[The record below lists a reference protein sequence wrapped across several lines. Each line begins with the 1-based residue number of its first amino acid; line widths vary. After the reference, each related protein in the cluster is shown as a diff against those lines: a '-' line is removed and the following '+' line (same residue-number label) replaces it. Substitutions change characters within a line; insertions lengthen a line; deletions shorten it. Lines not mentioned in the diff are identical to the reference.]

1 MSTIRTGGPGR
12 QDIRKSVSISWLDI
26 PPYIYDEG
34 GQETEHKT
42 KKSSKRAEGVANK
55 SDEEKRELKSENVNV
70 KGIFY
75 EIVNKGLQICRVIP
89 PKAINYT
96 TKAKDLQHL
105 DQTIA
110 RKNANIA
117 MPVYGSE
124 DDKYGGY
131 EYVEILKSPGVVFI
145 VNKHQTLEHSRNRV
159 LHAMQDTWPVIVI
172 TLLLTGFAG
181 FLVWGLD
188 TSGNPDHFP
197 RSFAR
202 GVMEGIWWSFVSM
215 TTVGYGDRIPKSL
228 FARLFGIIWILTGL
242 VLCSYFTATFTS
254 ALTSSSIK
262 QRQSLLGVKVAVI
275 ADSHA
280 YDEALKHAANV
291 KDYPDFYKMYDA
303 LVEKREVDGILAD
316 IYTASHYMDNISD
329 PRLAVSMFFS
339 SQRSIG
345 FVTGGSYELN
355 VKCLRN
361 LFKYRQRDIKKIILK
376 HIQAFHTET
385 RNRRLTDD
393 EDTDDM
399 MTLLDGDSRWFK
411 NTFHALLITFV
422 LMLTI
427 GFAYDS
433 CIARLRTQRLTA
445 PNEYIVDSIK
455 MAATLAT
462 CKPNR

>member
-1 MSTIRTGGPGR
+1 MSIKAVLLVFIVSLAVCTAFDPEYFLEVNLLEVNLLEKVNTTTSPTR
-12 QDIRKSVSISWLDI
+12 DIKKSVSISWLDI

-55 SDEEKRELKSENVNV
+55 SDEEKRRLKSENVNV

-181 FLVWGLD
+181 FLVWGL
-188 TSGNPDHFP
+188 
-197 RSFAR
+197 
-202 GVMEGIWWSFVSM
+202 VS
-215 TTVGYGDRIPKSL
+215 TIHTQENIL
-228 FARLFGIIWILTGL
+228 FTL
-242 VLCSYFTATFTS
+242 
-254 ALTSSSIK
+254 
-262 QRQSLLGVKVAVI
+262 
-275 ADSHA
+275 
-280 YDEALKHAANV
+280 
-291 KDYPDFYKMYDA
+291 
-303 LVEKREVDGILAD
+303 
-316 IYTASHYMDNISD
+316 
-329 PRLAVSMFFS
+329 
-339 SQRSIG
+339 
-345 FVTGGSYELN
+345 LN
-355 VKCLRN
+355 VNGKYVN
-361 LFKYRQRDIKKIILK
+361 LWCMVTKQSF
-376 HIQAFHTET
+376 
-385 RNRRLTDD
+385 
-393 EDTDDM
+393 
-399 MTLLDGDSRWFK
+399 
-411 NTFHALLITFV
+411 
-422 LMLTI
+422 
-427 GFAYDS
+427 
-433 CIARLRTQRLTA
+433 
-445 PNEYIVDSIK
+445 
-455 MAATLAT
+455 
-462 CKPNR
+462 